1 MDGFG
6 LGTNLLIPPPTPQGT
21 GFSLGNL
28 LSGFTNFIEKKP
40 EQFSIMADMVGSNMA
55 PKNAFAGIG
64 QLFGQSSLTN
74 KAAQQ
79 QQVERQQMLQAL
91 NHALTN
97 PNVGTP
103 QAPAQVQ
110 TPDSVPSHL
119 PKLSDL
125 TPADQPGPTS
135 YTVTG
140 DGYSVKGN
148 HPTTQPQQQQGIGGM
163 MQPVNP
169 W

>member
-1 MDGFG
+1 MS
-6 LGTNLLIPPPTPQGT
+6 Q
-21 GFSLGNL
+21 
-28 LSGFTNFIEKKP
+28 KP
-40 EQFSIMADMVGSNMA
+40 EQFAIMADMLGRNLA
-55 PKNAFAGIG
+55 PNNAFAGIG
-64 QLFGQSSLTN
+64 THMAQSSLTN

-91 NHALTN
+91 NQTLTN
-97 PNVGTP
+97 PNAVTP
-103 QAPAQVQ
+103 QPQPQVQ

-148 HPTTQPQQQQGIGGM
+148 HPTGQPQQQQGIGGM